1 MKNLLGLI
9 EVRNFIGAAV
19 IADAVFKNTECSIE
33 KNFAGVGSIL
43 LKITGEPESVK
54 VAVELGANAA
64 RQLGFLL
71 AFNII
76 EEPSSR
82 LNRLFFNN
90 KIESAEIKE
99 AQKSMSRI
107 KDIEK
112 NKSELN
118 GEPSIIPPSFGRK
131 GKPSKEV
138 SSSIN
143 NFSPT
148 YSRKDIENRS
158 KKKSNKEENTLPLFE
173 VVSDTISRL
182 RREALSQKEFDDY
195 NPDNES
201 SLKDKKVK
209 TSDAKE
215 QQHKNEIDKMNV
227 HELRHL
233 ARSIENFPIKGRV
246 ISRANRNE
254 LISHF
259 KIIGY

>member
-33 KNFAGVGSIL
+33 KNFTGVGSII

-54 VAVELGANAA
+54 VAVELGAEAA

-76 EEPSSR
+76 EEPSSK
-82 LNRLFFNN
+82 LNGLFFND
-90 KIESAEIKE
+90 KIGSAEIKD
-99 AQKSMSRI
+99 AQMAMSRI

-118 GEPSIIPPSFGRK
+118 GESNIIHPSFRRK
-131 GKPSKEV
+131 GRPSKEV

-143 NFSPT
+143 NSLPA
-148 YSRKDIENRS
+148 YSKKEIENRTT
-158 KKKSNKEENTLPLFE
+158 KKSNKEESTLPLFE
-173 VVSDTISRL
+173 VVTDTISRL
-182 RREALSQKEFDDY
+182 RSEALGQKEFDDY
-195 NPDNES
+195 KPDNES

-209 TSDAKE
+209 TSDAKD